1 MGKELTR
8 FEVAV
13 VKRTAQSTKPLRNK
27 RDRIIAK
34 IEALRVELEEVK
46 AVIEKFEAPIREI
59 TGGLT
64 SEEVL
69 TQMATEVA
77 ATTDETANDVDD
89 TATTDEVEVPVEDAV
104 EISEGVESPLEDRT
118 PNEDNVMIGE

>member
-1 MGKELTR
+1 MEKELTR

-27 RDRIIAK
+27 RDRITAK
-34 IEALRVELEEVK
+34 IAALNTELTEVN

-59 TGGLT
+59 TGGFT

-69 TQMATEVA
+69 AQITTEA
-77 ATTDETANDVDD
+77 AVTTDETANDVDD

-104 EISEGVESPLEDRT
+104 DIAEGVESPLEGST

>member
-1 MGKELTR
+1 MEKELTR

-27 RDRIIAK
+27 RDRITAK
-34 IEALRVELEEVK
+34 IAALNTELNEVN

-69 TQMATEVA
+69 AQIATESAVTVEE
-77 ATTDETANDVDD
+77 TTTDVDD

-104 EISEGVESPLEDRT
+104 EIAEGVESPLENNT
-118 PNEDNVMIGE
+118 PNENDVTVG

>member
-1 MGKELTR
+1 MEKELTR

-104 EISEGVESPLEDRT
+104 DIAEGVESPLEGST

>member
-104 EISEGVESPLEDRT
+104 EIAEGVESPLEDRT
-118 PNEDNVMIGE
+118 PNEDNVMISE

>member
-1 MGKELTR
+1 MEKELTR

-27 RDRIIAK
+27 RDRITAK
-34 IEALRVELEEVK
+34 IAALNTELTEVN

-69 TQMATEVA
+69 AQIATESAVTVEE
-77 ATTDETANDVDD
+77 TTTDVDD
-89 TATTDEVEVPVEDAV
+89 TATTDEVEVPVENAV
-104 EISEGVESPLEDRT
+104 EIAEGVESPLENNT
-118 PNEDNVMIGE
+118 PNENDVTVG